1 MSVTL
6 APAPGDGTRFFIR
19 LDGRHA
25 GGVTV
30 HSVRGDAF
38 SYGVAVAP
46 EMRRRGAAEAGLSLL
61 FEAMR
66 ARGFRRAVVR
76 VEEGNAASLALH
88 EKLGFRRTA
97 LENGVVRLERAL

>member
-1 MSVTL
+1 MSVSL

-30 HSVRGDAF
+30 HSVCGDAF
-38 SYGVAVAP
+38 SYGIAVAP

-61 FEAMR
+61 FERMR
-66 ARGFRRAVVR
+66 AQGFRRVFAR
-76 VEEGNAASLALH
+76 IEEGNAASLALH
-88 EKLGFRRTA
+88 RKLGFRETGR
-97 LENGVVRLERAL
+97 EGGVVCMERAL